1 MLRSA
6 RCQLRNRWSPSTSTS
21 ASAPPHAPSTRLL
34 RRGHA
39 AAATDLSSF
48 PRVGEQLHGFTLK
61 RVKQVP
67 ELELTALELQ
77 HNKTGAEYLHIARD
91 DANNVFSIGFKTNP
105 PDDTGVPHILEHTTL
120 CGSVK
125 YPVRDP
131 FFKMLPRSLSNFMNA
146 FTSSDHTT
154 YPFATTN
161 AQDFRNLMSVYLD
174 ATLHPLLHE
183 TDFTQEG
190 WRIGPENPLAA
201 QEEGPDDAKRL
212 VFKGVV
218 YNEMKGQMSDASY
231 LFYVRFQDH
240 LFPAINNSGGDP
252 QKITDLTWEQL
263 RKFHADHYHPSNAK
277 FLTYGNMPLTE
288 HLKEINQRLRAF
300 NQISVDHDVKSP
312 IKLNGP
318 RHVTVPGP
326 LDPLVPADRQHKT
339 SVTWLMGDT
348 ADVLEN
354 FSLGVLSSLL
364 MDGYGSPLYRN
375 LIESGL
381 GADFSPNT
389 GYDSAG
395 KLGVFS
401 VGLNAVKEDDVPKV
415 RETIATTLLEARKN
429 GFDRIK
435 IDGILHQLELSL
447 KHKTAHFGM
456 NMMQRLKPGWFNG
469 VDPMAALAWQDTVK
483 AFQERLAQGDYL
495 ENLLDKYL
503 LNDRTLTFTMTPS
516 ERFAQDLVD
525 EENERLAEKI
535 SEVTKRFS
543 SQEEAREYLEK
554 RELEL
559 LELQENARNQDLSCL
574 PTVHVKDIPREKE
587 RKPLRYSEVDG
598 VKVQWRE
605 APTNGL
611 TYFRAVHHLENLP
624 DELREM
630 IPLFTSAIM
639 RLGTRNK
646 SMEQLEELIKLKTGG
661 ITVGHHAS
669 PSPLALQQFEEG
681 FSFSGF
687 ALDRNIPDMYT
698 LLRTIIMETN
708 FDGPDTEKKIRELL
722 QSSAS
727 GVINSIAESGHS
739 FARTFAEAGL
749 TPVGR
754 LAEQTGGLSQVKLT
768 AALAARSMTES
779 LSDVIAKL
787 KAIQSFT
794 IAHGNQLRVA
804 LTCGPESSTSNQ
816 EALQRFLRSL
826 PKNATLPPASKHA
839 EYPRNAKSF
848 FPLPYQVYYSAR
860 AVPTVPYTDASSA
873 ALETLAQLLTHK
885 HLHHE
890 IREKGGAYGGGAY
903 SRSLGGIFG
912 MYSYRDPNP
921 QNTMKIMAEAGQ
933 WARDRV
939 WTAQD
944 LEEAKLSV
952 FQGYDAPQSV
962 SQEGMRLFLSGITD
976 DMLQTRRERLLDV
989 TAEQIQRVADEF
1001 LVKQVSESSVAILG
1015 DKKDWA
1021 TEKTGWD
1028 VRDLHMAE
1036 KLEEL
1041 AQQTPDEPIAAP

>member
-1 MLRSA
+1 MLRST
-6 RCQLRNRWSPSTSTS
+6 RCQPRALRNATLTSLRP
-21 ASAPPHAPSTRLL
+21 ARLFA
-34 RRGHA
+34 RGY
-39 AAATDLSSF
+39 AATADLSAF
-48 PRVGEQLHGFTLK
+48 PKVGEQVHGFTLK

-67 ELELTALELQ
+67 ELELTALHLQ
-77 HNKTGAEYLHIARD
+77 HDKTGAEYLHLARD

-120 CGSVK
+120 CGSEK

-161 AQDFRNLMSVYLD
+161 EQDFRNLMSVYLD
-174 ATLHPLLHE
+174 ATLHPLLQE
-183 TDFTQEG
+183 NDFTQEG

-201 QEEGPDDAKRL
+201 EGEDPAAKRL

-231 LFYVRFQDH
+231 LFYIRFQDH

-252 QKITDLTWEQL
+252 QKITDLTWDQL
-263 RKFHADHYHPSNAK
+263 KKFHRDHYHPSNAK
-277 FLTYGNMPLTE
+277 VLTYGNMPLAE
-288 HLKEINQRLRAF
+288 HLKEIGDRLNRFDKIA
-300 NQISVDHDVKSP
+300 VDHDVKLP
-312 IKLNGP
+312 IELDGP
-318 RHVTVPGP
+318 KHVSVPGP
-326 LDPLVPADRQHKT
+326 LDPLVPQDRQYKT

-348 ADVLEN
+348 ADVVEN
-354 FSLGVLSSLL
+354 FSLGILSSLL

-395 KLGVFS
+395 KRGVFS
-401 VGLNAVKEDDVPKV
+401 VGLNAVKEEDVPKV
-415 RETIATTLLEARKN
+415 REVIAQTFLEARKN
-429 GFDRIK
+429 GFDKIK
-435 IDGILHQLELSL
+435 VDGILHQLELSL

-456 NMMQRLKPGWFNG
+456 NIMQRLKPGWFNG
-469 VDPMAALAWQDTVK
+469 VDPMDALAWQETVD
-483 AFQERLAQGDYL
+483 AFQAKYAKGGYL
-495 ENLLDKYL
+495 ESLLDKYL
-503 LNDRTLTFTMTPS
+503 LNDKTLTFTMKPS
-516 ERFAQDLVD
+516 ETYSQELVD
-525 EENERLAEKI
+525 EENQRLAGKI
-535 SEVTKRFS
+535 LETTKQYSSE
-543 SQEEAREYLEK
+543 QEAQKYLEQ

-559 LELQENARNQDLSCL
+559 LEVQEKARGQDTSCL
-574 PTVHVKDIPREKE
+574 PTVHVRDIPRQKE
-587 RKPLRYSEVDG
+587 RKPLRHGEVGD

-611 TYFRAVHHLENLP
+611 TYFRAVHRLENLP

-639 RLGTRNK
+639 RLGTQSK
-646 SMEQLEELIKLKTGG
+646 TMEQLEELIKLKTGG
-661 ITVGHHAS
+661 ISVGYHSS
-669 PSPLALQQFEEG
+669 PSPLSIESFNEG
-681 FSFSGF
+681 LSFTGF
-687 ALDRNIPDMYT
+687 ALDRNVPDMYE
-698 LLRTIIMETN
+698 LLRTVIMETD
-708 FDGPDTEKKIRELL
+708 FDGPEAEKKIRELL

-727 GVINSIAESGHS
+727 GAINSIAESGHA

-754 LAEQTGGLSQVKLT
+754 LNEQTAGLTQVKLMT
-768 AALAARSMTES
+768 GLASRPATES
-779 LSDVIAKL
+779 LSDVIQKL
-787 KAIQSFT
+787 KSIQSFA
-794 IAHGNQLRVA
+794 IANSNQLRVA
-804 LTCGPESSTSNQ
+804 LNCGSESSNSNQ
-816 EALQRFLRSL
+816 EALRRFLDTL
-826 PKNATLPPASKHA
+826 PKNASAPTASQLQ
-839 EYPRNAKSF
+839 YPRNAKSF

-860 AVPTVPYTDASSA
+860 AVPTVPYVDASGPS
-873 ALETLAQLLTHK
+873 LEILAQLLTHR

-903 SRSLGGIFG
+903 SRSLGGLFG

-921 QNTMKIMAEAGQ
+921 QNTMKIMSEAGE
-933 WARDRV
+933 WARDRT

-952 FQGYDAPQSV
+952 FQGYDAPTSV

-989 TAEQIQRVADEF
+989 TAEQVQKVADEF
-1001 LVKQVSESSVAILG
+1001 LVKRASESSVAVLG
-1015 DKKDWA
+1015 EKKDWVNTA
-1021 TEKTGWD
+1021 NGWD
-1028 VRDLHMAE
+1028 IRDLGMAE
-1036 KLEEL
+1036 KMEQI
-1041 AQQTPDEPIAAP
+1041 AQQMPEDVAP